1 MARKKG
7 KSSADAQNILEDCDM
22 KKAWLSALLLL
33 TVAGVG
39 STALGEGAMR
49 VYLGGERIVDS
60 LPASTTASMQKL
72 VKRMGGFAEYDQ
84 RSGKL
89 EIVKPNVNILV
100 LEGIQQSRNKNIIF
114 SNPIKGYS
122 DKDVPRTFNV
132 FVEVDD
138 APVTRDLRLRLVLV
152 GPDGKEV
159 DRGKEWKYSTLNAN
173 SFYFSEPFVSTKLE
187 MYGTYKV
194 QLQMKPEKSNEFVT
208 VGENSFTVG
217 R

>member
-1 MARKKG
+1 
-7 KSSADAQNILEDCDM
+7 M
-22 KKAWLSALLLL
+22 KKRWLSALLVL

-49 VYLGGERIVDS
+49 IFLSGERIVSD
-60 LPASTTASMQKL
+60 LPGSTASSMEEL
-72 VKRMGGFAEYDQ
+72 VNRLGGFTEYDQ
-84 RSGKL
+84 RSGKM
-89 EIVKPNVNILV
+89 EIIKPNVNVLV
-100 LEGIQQSRNKNIIF
+100 LEGVQQSRNKNVVF

-132 FVEVDD
+132 FVEVDE
-138 APVTRDLRLRLVLV
+138 APSAKDLRMQVVLI

-159 DRGKEWKYSTLNAN
+159 EQSKVWKFSTQNGN

-187 MYGTYKV
+187 QYGTYKV
-194 QLQMKPEKSNEFVT
+194 QVQMKTEKFDQYVT
-208 VGENSFTVG
+208 VGENSFSVG

>member
-1 MARKKG
+1 
-7 KSSADAQNILEDCDM
+7 M
-22 KKAWLSALLLL
+22 KKTWLSALLVL

-39 STALGEGAMR
+39 SSTALGEGALR
-49 VYLGGERIVDS
+49 IFLGGERIVS
-60 LPASTTASMQKL
+60 ELPESTSASMEEL
-72 VKRMGGFAEYDQ
+72 VNRMGGFAQYDK
-84 RSGKL
+84 RSGKMD
-89 EIVKPNVNILV
+89 IVKPNVNVLI
-100 LEGIQQSRNKNIIF
+100 LEGIQQSRNKNVVF

-132 FVEVDD
+132 FVEVDE
-138 APVTRDLRLRLVLV
+138 APSAKDLRMQVVLI

-159 DRGKEWKYSTLNAN
+159 DQGKSWKFSTQNGN

-187 MYGTYKV
+187 QYGTYKV
-194 QLQMKPEKSNEFVT
+194 QVQMKTEHFPQYVT